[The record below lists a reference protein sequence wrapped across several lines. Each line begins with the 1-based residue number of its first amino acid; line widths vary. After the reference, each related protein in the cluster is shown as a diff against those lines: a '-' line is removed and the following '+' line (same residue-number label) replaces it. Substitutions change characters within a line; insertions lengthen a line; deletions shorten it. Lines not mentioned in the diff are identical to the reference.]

1 MSDVV
6 SSNPVINDMYL
17 YILVR
22 TDMDSMGRGKGTA
35 QACHAANQFIDEHLV
50 IPLLNGGKPDQ
61 QVLWWRAQANGFGT
75 TIALAVKDYNEM
87 QKYVQLAVLM
97 GAKADLTVDPEYPLV
112 DGDAFHII
120 PNVPTTAYI
129 FGDKNVLKPLLE
141 NLSLLPNDKVLKVP
155 TYRG

>member
-1 MSDVV
+1 MSDVE
-6 SSNPVINDMYL
+6 NNTPIINDMYL

-35 QACHAANQFIDEHLV
+35 QACHAANQFTDEHL
-50 IPLLNGGKPDQ
+50 IQPLLNGTKPDI
-61 QVLWWRAQANGFGT
+61 QVLWWRSQAKGFGT
-75 TIALAVKDYNEM
+75 TISLAVKDLSEM
-87 QKYVQLAVLM
+87 QKYVELAVLM
-97 GAKADLTVDPEYPLV
+97 GAKADITVDPEYPLV

-129 FGDKNVLKPLLE
+129 FGDKNILKPVLE
-141 NLSLLPNDKVLKVP
+141 NLTLLPNDKLLKVP